1 MITMLESMGKCR
13 NGFLRRVDL
22 FHQDYAE
29 AVGFFG
35 GELAYAAEAGGFQVF
50 FRDTT
55 GHELVADVLGSL
67 DTQGT
72 VAVVGASGAVGCAGD
87 MHCEVLLLGDACYLI
102 EVGQLGVV
110 HKFVGVQMEVE
121 IDGYAYGYP

>member
-1 MITMLESMGKCR
+1 M
-13 NGFLRRVDL
+13 
-22 FHQDYAE
+22 HQHYAE

-35 GELAYAAEAGGFQVF
+35 GELGDAAEAGGFQVF
-50 FRDTT
+50 FGDTAV
-55 GHELVADVLGSL
+55 HELVADVLGSL
-67 DTQGT
+67 DAQGT

-110 HKFVGVQMEVE
+110 HKFGGIQLEVE
-121 IDGYAYGYP
+121 IDGNSYGYPRGGFQCISHL